1 MLLQPDKHCAREMH
15 MTIRDQIRREL
26 GASGIGVAPI
36 GLGCMSLSG
45 VYGASSDED
54 GEALVNRALDQGIT
68 MLDTADMYGWG
79 HNEELIGRAIQGRR
93 SGVMLATKFGQ
104 VQQEGGLNGVNGHPD
119 YVVEACEASLKRLG
133 VGVIDLYYQH
143 RVDKTVPIEETVGA
157 MARLVEQGKVR
168 ALGLSEASPETVR
181 RAHAVHPITAVQNEY
196 SLLYR
201 EDAEETLATTRELGI
216 SFVAYSPLGRS
227 LLTGVVKSAD
237 DIGEGDGRGRHPRF
251 SEDNLARN
259 VELVLSI
266 EAIAAEKDC
275 TPAQLVLAWLL
286 AQGDDIIPI
295 PGTKRVARLE
305 ENLGALNV
313 DLSAEDLQRISDAV
327 PPGAAAGTR
336 YPEPMMPG
344 VHV

>member
-1 MLLQPDKHCAREMH
+1 MSL
-15 MTIRDQIRREL
+15 RDQPRRAL

-45 VYGASSDED
+45 VYGASDDAEA
-54 GEALVNRALDQGIT
+54 EALINEALDHGVL

-79 HNEELIGRAIQGRR
+79 HNEELVGRAIAERR
-93 SGVMLATKFGQ
+93 NGVMLATKFGQ
-104 VQQEGGLNGVNGHPD
+104 LQQDGGLNGVNGHPD
-119 YVVEACEASLKRLG
+119 YVIEACEASLKRLN
-133 VGVIDLYYQH
+133 VEVIDLYYQH
-143 RVDKTVPIEETVGA
+143 RVDKTVPIEDTVGA

-168 ALGLSEASPETVR
+168 ALGLSEASPDTIR
-181 RAHAVHPITAVQNEY
+181 RAHAVHPIAAVQNEY

-201 EDAEETLATTRELGI
+201 EDAEETLETTRELGI

-227 LLTGVVKSAD
+227 LLTGGVKSAA

-251 SEDNLARN
+251 SEENLNRN

-266 EAIAAEKDC
+266 EAIAAEKDSS
-275 TPAQLVLAWLL
+275 PAQLVLAWLL
-286 AQGDDIIPI
+286 AQGNDIIPI
-295 PGTKRVARLE
+295 PGTKRKDRLL
-305 ENLGALNV
+305 ENIGAV
-313 DLSAEDLQRISDAV
+313 GIDLTDEDLQRISDAV

-336 YPEPMMPG
+336 YPEPMMAG